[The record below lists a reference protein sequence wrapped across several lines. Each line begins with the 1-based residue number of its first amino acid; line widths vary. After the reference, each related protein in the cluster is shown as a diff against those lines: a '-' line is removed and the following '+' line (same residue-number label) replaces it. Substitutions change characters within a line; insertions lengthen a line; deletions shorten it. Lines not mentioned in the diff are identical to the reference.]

1 MFMKL
6 LSILL
11 CFVFGA
17 TSTNAQTSIK
27 AGAARVNITPS
38 YATLI
43 NGDFL
48 PMFTKIIHD
57 SLYAKALFF
66 DNGKKRFVFVVVDCM
81 GIDAELINDAK
92 VFIQKRTGIDPKQVM
107 ISSTHAH
114 SCGAVHDGAACPA
127 DLNYRLAM
135 PTKIAEAVV
144 KAIKNSIPAKIVW
157 GQIDATASLLPQVV
171 YEIWLPHD

>member
-17 TSTNAQTSIK
+17 SSTNAQTSIK
-27 AGAARVNITPS
+27 TGAARVNITPS
-38 YATLI
+38 YGTLI

-57 SLYAKALFF
+57 FLYAKALFF

-81 GIDAELINDAK
+81 GIDADKKDN
-92 VFIQKRTGIDPKQVM
+92 
-107 ISSTHAH
+107 
-114 SCGAVHDGAACPA
+114 
-127 DLNYRLAM
+127 
-135 PTKIAEAVV
+135 
-144 KAIKNSIPAKIVW
+144 
-157 GQIDATASLLPQVV
+157 V
-171 YEIWLPHD
+171 YNRRSFRFSHQCHYTQP